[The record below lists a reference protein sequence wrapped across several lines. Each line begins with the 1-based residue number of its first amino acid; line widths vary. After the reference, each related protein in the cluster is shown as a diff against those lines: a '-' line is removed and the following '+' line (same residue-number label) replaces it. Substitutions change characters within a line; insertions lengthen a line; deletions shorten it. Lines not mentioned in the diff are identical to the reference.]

1 MNAAGRA
8 FVRLAMSHGYGVISI
23 RYGFDGLVKDNV
35 SGRLVIGM
43 DSVRIGLGLVW
54 FVIG

>member
-35 SGRLVIGM
+35 SSRLLIGM
-43 DSVRIGLGLVW
+43 GFVRIGLGLVW

>member
-35 SGRLVIGM
+35 SSHLLIGM